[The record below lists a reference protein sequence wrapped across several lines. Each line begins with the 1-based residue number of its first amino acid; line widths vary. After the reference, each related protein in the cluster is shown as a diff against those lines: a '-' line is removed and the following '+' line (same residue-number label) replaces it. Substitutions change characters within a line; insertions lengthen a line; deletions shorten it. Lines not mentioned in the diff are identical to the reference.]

1 MDTGSTKL
9 ALESKLELDPVT
21 KKMWEDYLNSVF
33 KYNEDPTPEQKSVTR
48 KAFNS
53 VLSAMRINRS

>member
-1 MDTGSTKL
+1 MSVEN

-21 KKMWEDYLNSVF
+21 KKMWQEYLDSVF
-33 KYNEDPTPEQKSVTR
+33 KYNDDPTPEKKSVTR
-48 KAFNS
+48 KAFDK